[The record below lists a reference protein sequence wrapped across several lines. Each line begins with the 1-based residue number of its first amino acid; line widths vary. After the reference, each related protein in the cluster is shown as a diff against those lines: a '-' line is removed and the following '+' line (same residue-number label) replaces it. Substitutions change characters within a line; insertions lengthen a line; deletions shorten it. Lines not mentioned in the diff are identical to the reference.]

1 MDEDV
6 TLAKIQRGSYSHPTV
21 SFHFFVPSEFFENK
35 ENVWKQTKKSQA
47 FRKTTSEEPEDVSS
61 PSISSSL
68 RGYNQILLYIQ
79 RSIVST

>member
-1 MDEDV
+1 MCGN
-6 TLAKIQRGSYSHPTV
+6 TQ
-21 SFHFFVPSEFFENK
+21 
-35 ENVWKQTKKSQA
+35 KKSQA